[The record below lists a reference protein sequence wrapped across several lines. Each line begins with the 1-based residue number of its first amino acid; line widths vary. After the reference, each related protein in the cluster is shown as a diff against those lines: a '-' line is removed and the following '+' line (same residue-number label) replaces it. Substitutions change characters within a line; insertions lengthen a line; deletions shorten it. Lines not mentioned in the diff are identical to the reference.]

1 MPRVIVSLAFA
12 VSLMHSATAIA
23 EEEKPEPVR
32 YTSISDLVVPTSYLY
47 TLDREYYLDD
57 LEFQDNS
64 PLGRISRIRQL
75 PLLTLSGA
83 AVSILVSIARGSSGC
98 ISAPANTGQ

>member
-1 MPRVIVSLAFA
+1 MLRVIVSLAFA
-12 VSLMHSATAIA
+12 GSLMHSATAIA

-32 YTSISDLVVPTSYLY
+32 YTTISDLVSPTGYLY
-47 TLDREYYLDD
+47 SLDRKYYLDD

-75 PLLTLSGA
+75 PLLTLSENRRSRIYIGVDSNGILGLHIGA
-83 AVSILVSIARGSSGC
+83 R
-98 ISAPANTGQ
+98 